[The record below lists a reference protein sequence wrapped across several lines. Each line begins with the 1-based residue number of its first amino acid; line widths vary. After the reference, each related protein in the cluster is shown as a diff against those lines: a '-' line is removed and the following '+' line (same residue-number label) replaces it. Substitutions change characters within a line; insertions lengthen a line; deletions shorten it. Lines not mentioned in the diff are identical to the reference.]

1 MAINGITGPVSAL
14 KAFET
19 KMDSTADNIA
29 NSQSVKF
36 KRSRVVLSEQTGGTG
51 GVKAEVSKVNTP
63 GGYVDSDNEE
73 LSNVDMAEEISS
85 MIPTSR
91 NFEANVKTVQTMDEM
106 TGTIINII
114 E

>member
-1 MAINGITGPVSAL
+1 MPINGIAGSVSAL

-36 KRSRVVLSEQTGGTG
+36 KKTRVVVSEQTGGKG
-51 GVKAEVSKVNTP
+51 GVKADVSRVNTP
-63 GGYVDSDNEE
+63 GYVDADNEE
-73 LSNVDMAEEISS
+73 LSNVDVAEEITS

-106 TGTIINII
+106 TGTIINIV

>member
-1 MAINGITGPVSAL
+1 MAIQGINSSVSAM

-19 KMDSTADNIA
+19 KIASTADNIA
-29 NSQSVKF
+29 NSQSAKF
-36 KRSRVVLSEQTGGTG
+36 KKTRVVLSEQKNNAN
-51 GVKAEVSKVNTP
+51 VKAQVSRVNTP
-63 GGYVDSDNEE
+63 GTIDASGEE
-73 LSNVDMAEEISS
+73 LSNVDITEEISS

-91 NFEANVKTVQTMDEM
+91 NFEANVKTIQTMDEM

>member
-1 MAINGITGPVSAL
+1 MAIAGISAPISAL
-14 KAFET
+14 RAFDT
-19 KMDSTADNIA
+19 KMESTADNVA
-29 NSQSVKF
+29 NAQSVKF
-36 KRSRVVLSEQTGGTG
+36 KKTRVILTEQENNT
-51 GVKAEVSKVNTP
+51 GVKAQVSRINTP
-63 GGYVDSDNEE
+63 GAIDDSGEE
-73 LSNVDMAEEISS
+73 LSNVDIAEELTS

>member
-1 MAINGITGPVSAL
+1 M
-14 KAFET
+14 
-19 KMDSTADNIA
+19 
-29 NSQSVKF
+29 
-36 KRSRVVLSEQTGGTG
+36 
-51 GVKAEVSKVNTP
+51 
-63 GGYVDSDNEE
+63 DSDNEE

>member
-36 KRSRVVLSEQTGGTG
+36 KKSRVVLSEQTGRTG
-51 GVKAEVSKVNTP
+51 GVKAEVSKINTP
-63 GGYVDSDNEE
+63 GYVDSDNEE

>member
-1 MAINGITGPVSAL
+1 MTIQGLSGSVSAL
-14 KAFET
+14 KAFGT
-19 KMDSTADNIA
+19 KMASTADNIA
-29 NSQSVKF
+29 NSQSKKF
-36 KRSRVVLSEQTGGTG
+36 KKTRVVLSEQQGGTG

-63 GGYVDSDNEE
+63 GYVDSDNEE

-106 TGTIINII
+106 TGTIINIV

>member
-36 KRSRVVLSEQTGGTG
+36 KRSRVVVSEQTGGTG
-51 GVKAEVSKVNTP
+51 GVKADVSKINTP
-63 GGYVDSDNEE
+63 GYVDSDNEE

>member
-36 KRSRVVLSEQTGGTG
+36 KRSKVVLSEQTGGTG
-51 GVKAEVSKVNTP
+51 GVKADVSKINTP
-63 GGYVDSDNEE
+63 GYVDSDNEE